1 MKMILEGLT
10 FDDVLLLPNHSMVLP
25 KDVSLET
32 QLSSTIN
39 LKIPLISAAMDTVT
53 EAKLAI
59 ALAQEGGLGII
70 HKNMSIEAQTQ
81 QIKKVKNFESGMV
94 RNPITVSPKTT
105 LRELLKLMVTYSISG
120 IPVVE
125 KEGQLVGII
134 THRDIR
140 FEKNLDQ
147 PASQIDRK
155 SVV

>member
-1 MKMILEGLT
+1 MKMIQEGLT
-10 FDDVLLLPNHSMVLP
+10 FDDILLLPNHSKVLP

-32 QLSSTIN
+32 QLTSKIN

-81 QIKKVKNFESGMV
+81 QIRKVKNFENGIV
-94 RNPITVSPKTT
+94 RNPITIAPETT
-105 LRELLKLMVTYSISG
+105 LRELLQLMVTHSISG
-120 IPVVE
+120 IPVI
-125 KEGQLVGII
+125 QNDCLIGIV

-140 FEKNLDQ
+140 YEENLDK
-147 PASQIDRK
+147 PASQVMTRY
-155 SVV
+155 

>member
-1 MKMILEGLT
+1 MISEGLT
-10 FDDVLLLPNHSMVLP
+10 FDDILLLPNHSMVLP

-32 QLSSTIN
+32 QLTSKIN

-81 QIKKVKNFESGMV
+81 QIRKVKNFENGMV
-94 RNPITVSPKTT
+94 RNPITVAPETT

-120 IPVVE
+120 IPVTE
-125 KEGQLVGII
+125 KDQLVGIV

-140 FEKNLDQ
+140 FEESLH
-147 PASQIDRK
+147 SL
-155 SVV
+155 